1 MRIMKK
7 HTYSIV
13 LTDTVVQEVDR
24 LAAQKGT
31 NRSTMMNQIL
41 ADYFSCK
48 TPEKQMASVFSLIEQ
63 QMQNV
68 FRVQLQASDAMISL
82 HSALQ
87 YKYRP
92 TVRYRVELLRIPTEN
107 SIGWLKIS
115 CRTQNQALLHSM
127 QQFFRFWMH
136 LELQTYP
143 AYRTVPEL
151 YVLTENGMVRRLLRQ
166 NLETEEEVADAISS
180 YIRQFDRLLKQYLQ
194 ACNSKSQQ
202 KRCKRLWS
210 NLTCKCRL
218 DCHRNNLQP
227 HNQKR
232 EIRLDDRLQKIGVR
246 FDTRRNES

>member
-1 MRIMKK
+1 MCYNNNYRKRVRIMKK

-127 QQFFRFWMH
+127 QEIDRMCDA
-136 LELQTYP
+136 LALGI
-143 AYRTVPEL
+143 A
-151 YVLTENGMVRRLLRQ
+151 
-166 NLETEEEVADAISS
+166 NLPSLS
-180 YIRQFDRLLKQYLQ
+180 DR
-194 ACNSKSQQ
+194 S
-202 KRCKRLWS
+202 
-210 NLTCKCRL
+210 
-218 DCHRNNLQP
+218 
-227 HNQKR
+227 
-232 EIRLDDRLQKIGVR
+232 GVVR
-246 FDTRRNES
+246 FNREWNGTAVASAQSRNGRRSCRCDQFLYSSV

>member
-1 MRIMKK
+1 MKK

-166 NLETEEEVADAISS
+166 NLETEEEVVDAISS
-180 YIRQFDRLLKQYLQ
+180 YIRQFDRLLKQYFAGLQQQVPAEALQ
-194 ACNSKSQQ
+194 AALEQSY
-202 KRCKRLWS
+202 
-210 NLTCKCRL
+210 
-218 DCHRNNLQP
+218 LQM
-227 HNQKR
+227 QAG
-232 EIRLDDRLQKIGVR
+232 L
-246 FDTRRNES
+246 S

>member
-1 MRIMKK
+1 MKK

-48 TPEKQMASVFSLIEQ
+48 TPEKQMASVFSMIEQ
-63 QMQNV
+63 QMQNI

-92 TVRYRVELLRIPTEN
+92 TVRYRVELLRIPTES

-136 LELQTYP
+136 LELKTYP
-143 AYRTVPEL
+143 AYQTVPEL
-151 YVLTENGMVRRLLRQ
+151 YVLTENGMVRRLLRH
-166 NLETEEEVADAISS
+166 NLETEEAVADAISS
-180 YIRQFDRLLKQYLQ
+180 YIRQFDRLLKQYFAGLQQQVPAEALQ
-194 ACNSKSQQ
+194 AALEQSY
-202 KRCKRLWS
+202 
-210 NLTCKCRL
+210 
-218 DCHRNNLQP
+218 LQM
-227 HNQKR
+227 QTG
-232 EIRLDDRLQKIGVR
+232 L
-246 FDTRRNES
+246 S

>member
-1 MRIMKK
+1 MKK

-115 CRTQNQALLHSM
+115 CGRKIKLCCTACSSFSASGCTWNCKLTQRIEP
-127 QQFFRFWMH
+127 FRSCTF
-136 LELQTYP
+136 
-143 AYRTVPEL
+143 
-151 YVLTENGMVRRLLRQ
+151 
-166 NLETEEEVADAISS
+166 
-180 YIRQFDRLLKQYLQ
+180 
-194 ACNSKSQQ
+194 
-202 KRCKRLWS
+202 
-210 NLTCKCRL
+210 
-218 DCHRNNLQP
+218 
-227 HNQKR
+227 
-232 EIRLDDRLQKIGVR
+232 
-246 FDTRRNES
+246 

>member
-1 MRIMKK
+1 MKK

-41 ADYFSCK
+41 SDYFSCK

-151 YVLTENGMVRRLLRQ
+151 YVLTENGTL
-166 NLETEEEVADAISS
+166 
-180 YIRQFDRLLKQYLQ
+180 
-194 ACNSKSQQ
+194 
-202 KRCKRLWS
+202 
-210 NLTCKCRL
+210 
-218 DCHRNNLQP
+218 
-227 HNQKR
+227 
-232 EIRLDDRLQKIGVR
+232 
-246 FDTRRNES
+246 